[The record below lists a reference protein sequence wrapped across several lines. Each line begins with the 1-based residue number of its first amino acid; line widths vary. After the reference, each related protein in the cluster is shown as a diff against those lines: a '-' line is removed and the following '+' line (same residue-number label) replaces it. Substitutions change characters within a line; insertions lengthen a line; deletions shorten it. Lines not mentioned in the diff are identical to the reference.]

1 MAGNDERGL
10 QVLDA
15 CRRAGAVVP
24 DDVAVIGVDND
35 ESLCDLAIPPLTSI
49 DVNAEGIGYEAAALL
64 DRMMSGNKPAR
75 GLKPIRIAP
84 RAVVTRRSTD
94 VIASEDEE
102 VNRAV
107 RYIREQAPAGLQV
120 SGVLAYMGMS
130 RAALQQRMKQITGR
144 TIHQEIQRVRLARVK
159 ELLVMSPMTIKQVA
173 RLSGFASVQYMTRV
187 FRAGTGETPAKY
199 RGMRS
204 K

>member
-1 MAGNDERGL
+1 M
-10 QVLDA
+10 
-15 CRRAGAVVP
+15 
-24 DDVAVIGVDND
+24 
-35 ESLCDLAIPPLTSI
+35 
-49 DVNAEGIGYEAAALL
+49 
-64 DRMMSGNKPAR
+64 
-75 GLKPIRIAP
+75 
-84 RAVVTRRSTD
+84 TRRSTD